1 MVMLNRV
8 LGSTTGTDVEF
19 IELIGTP
26 GETLAGLSVVVTES
40 DDQADTGAID
50 FRIDLPDGA
59 AIGDNGF
66 YLIGNDLVQSQYGV
80 TPDLTMA
87 GSIENSSYTI
97 AIVETDSISG
107 ETVAEIGSVIDAVGV
122 TDGGATDTFFF
133 DAPVV
138 GPDGSFLPAG
148 FNRVPD
154 GSDTFE
160 LADFFL
166 GDGAPRNSGNGET
179 PVAAELAIYEIQGS
193 GLESDYQDQSV
204 VTSGIVTAVDSN
216 GFFLQ
221 DAEGDG
227 DAATSDAIFVFTG
240 AAPAVAIGDAI
251 TLEGTVAEWFP
262 SGAESGNQPTTQISA
277 SNDTISVESSGNDL
291 PSAVLIGGPDGRQA
305 PDTTLSDGIAFFESM
320 EGMLVTAQDLL
331 AVSPTSR
338 FDEIFAVT
346 QDENGEYPDLSDRG
360 ALPIGE
366 ADFNPERIQID
377 EDSRVFN
384 FDFPHIN
391 TGAYLGDVTGVISYD
406 FGNYQIVPTEDFTG
420 QIVESEIE
428 PEITELT
435 GGKGKLTIAT
445 YNVLN
450 LDPVVEDV
458 ALTPAGSS
466 RDVDDDVGNGR
477 FDAIAQQIVANLGS
491 PDILG
496 LQEIQ
501 DSNGA
506 QIFDALGNID
516 GVNSAS
522 ETLELLI
529 AAIAAAGGP
538 VYEYIET
545 PDMPQTYFDDEGNL
559 VRPVGGQPGGDIRNA
574 FLYNPEQ
581 VSFVEGS
588 LDVITDGDGDEFPF
602 FEGRIPLVATFD
614 YNGEEVTVVN
624 VHLSSK
630 SGSAPIM
637 GVDQPF
643 DTDAAQEDPNFNG
656 SVDQRQQQAD
666 AVVAYIEALGADAN
680 VVVLGDFNEFE
691 FVGPVETFEAAGLT
705 NTTNLLDEDERYTFV
720 FGGNSQSLDHIL
732 VSESLAGA
740 TEVDI
745 VHVNAEFASTDERAS
760 DHDPVIIQI
769 DFTPTAND
777 DQFRGVEGQEFV
789 VDLLANDD
797 NPGGGDLSIVE
808 INGIA
813 MTGNAIPFVSKF
825 PGGRNWRDFDSPQ
838 DYKAQLVGYS
848 PRDFGAWSW
857 RNRYSEDGEYDLRAL
872 YDIEGNLVYFEI
884 VDGRK
889 VVGKIEINGD
899 GTLTVKSD
907 VPIEDLDLTYKVSD
921 GTLVSDEAEVSIEIL
936 DEDDVFT
943 LQLLHLA
950 DQEAAAAA
958 VKDAPN
964 LSAVLNALR
973 DADFDADATLTLS
986 SGDAFIPGLFF
997 DASEAVFGSE
1007 GIADILIQNELG
1019 VQAIALGNHEFDY
1032 GTGLLADLISGDI
1045 DGGVSFDGTDFTGAA
1060 FPYLSANLDFSTDGN
1075 LAPLAVAGGGS
1086 PLANTVTSSVVIE
1099 QDGELFGVVGA
1110 TTPTLA
1116 SISSPDGVTVMPD
1129 WAGTTPTAEELAAL
1143 AAIIQGEVDAL
1154 LAANPTLDKVIL
1166 MAHMQQISIEFG
1178 LAELLEGVDI
1188 IIAGGSNTR
1197 LFDEND
1203 RARDGDSVQGE
1214 YPTFI
1219 EGADGNYVAVVNTD
1233 GSYKYVG
1240 NLVIDFDANG
1250 NIIPGSYDAD
1260 VSGAYATDDQGVA
1273 DLGAEGLIDPEIQE
1287 IADQIEAQILA
1298 TEGNVLGVS
1307 DVFLNGNRSGTGTA
1321 DDPDGVRTQETN
1333 LGNLTADAN
1342 LAYANE
1348 VFDGYDVLV
1357 SIKNGGG
1364 IRASIGQTVVP
1375 PGGSQAVRTVNEAIF
1390 DSLGNE
1396 VKPEGG
1402 ISQND
1407 IATTLAFNNDLVVME
1422 LTGAELVDV
1431 IEHGVSALPNVAGQF
1446 IQISGVQFSFDPSAA
1461 AGDRIVDAAIVD
1473 QGTGEILHVLV
1484 NDGELVNADAVYGA
1498 VTLGFLAGGG
1508 DSYPF
1513 PAGDEFVFLENEGV
1527 QTGAATF
1534 ADDGTEQDALA
1545 EYLLDNF
1552 ATADTAFDQAD
1563 TGPAEDTRIQNLE
1576 FQDGLE
1582 LDAAIDAFLAV

>member
-8 LGSTTGTDVEF
+8 LGSTTGSDVEF
-19 IELIGTP
+19 VELIGTP
-26 GETLAGLSVVVTES
+26 GESLAGLSVIVTES
-40 DDQADTGAID
+40 DDQSDTGAID

-59 AIGDNGF
+59 AIGDTGF
-66 YLIGNDLVQSQYGV
+66 YLIGNDLVQSQFGV
-80 TPDLTMA
+80 APDLLMT

-97 AIVETDSISG
+97 ALVETDSIIG
-107 ETVAEIGSVIDAVGV
+107 ETAAEVGSVLDAVGV
-122 TDGGATDTFFF
+122 SDGGATDVFFF
-133 DAPVV
+133 GAPVL

-148 FNRVPD
+148 FSRVPD
-154 GSDTFE
+154 GSENFE

-166 GDGAPRNSGNGET
+166 GDAAPRNSGGGEE
-179 PVAAELAIYEIQGS
+179 PVAVELAIYDIQGT
-193 GLESDYQDQSV
+193 GLESDVQDQSV
-204 VTSGIVTAVDSN
+204 ITSGIVTAVDSN

-221 DAEGDG
+221 DPLGDG
-227 DAATSDAIFVFTG
+227 DNATSDAIFVFTG
-240 AAPAVAIGDAI
+240 AAPTVEIGDAI
-251 TLEGTVAEWFP
+251 TLEGTVSEWFP
-262 SGAESGNQPTTQISA
+262 SGAESGNQPTTQIATSNSA
-277 SNDTISVESSGNDL
+277 ITVESSGNDL
-291 PSAVLIGGPDGRQA
+291 PAPVLIGGPDGREV
-305 PDTTLSDGIAFFESM
+305 PGTTLSDGIAFFESM
-320 EGMLVTAQDLL
+320 EGMLVTAQDLI

-338 FDEIFAVT
+338 FDEIFTVAP
-346 QDENGEYPDLSDRG
+346 DANGEYPELSERG
-360 ALPIGE
+360 TLNIGE

-377 EDSRVFN
+377 EDSGVFN
-384 FDFPHIN
+384 FDFPHIDVG
-391 TGAYLGDVTGVISYD
+391 TYMGDVTGVISYD
-406 FGNYQIVPTEDFTG
+406 FGNYQIVPTQDFTG

-428 PEITELT
+428 PEVTELT
-435 GGKGKLTIAT
+435 GDGAGKLTIAT

-450 LDPVVEDV
+450 LDPVVEDI
-458 ALTPAGSS
+458 ALTSSGSS

-506 QIFDALGNID
+506 QIFDELGNID

-522 ETLELLI
+522 VTLELLI
-529 AAIAAAGGP
+529 DAIVAAGGP
-538 VYEYIET
+538 AYEYIET
-545 PDMPQTYFDDEGNL
+545 PDMPQTFFDDAGNL

-574 FLYNPEQ
+574 FLYNPAE

-588 LDVITDGDGDEFPF
+588 LDVITDGDGDVFPF

-666 AVVAYIEALGADAN
+666 AIVAYIETLGKDAN

-691 FVGPVETFEAAGLT
+691 FVGPVEAFEAAGLT
-705 NTTNLLDEDERYTFV
+705 NTTNLLDENEAYTFV

-732 VSESLAGA
+732 LSDSLAGTA
-740 TEVDI
+740 NVDI
-745 VHVNAEFASTDERAS
+745 VHVNAEFATTDQRAS
-760 DHDPVIIQI
+760 DHDPVIVEI
-769 DFTPTAND
+769 DFTPKANAD
-777 DQFRGVEGQEFV
+777 AFRGVEGDKIV
-789 VDLLANDD
+789 IDLLANDE
-797 NPGGGDLSIVE
+797 NPGSGDASDLSITEINGYALSGVDVPRGGFQSTIPALKRADYEDGLQDGEYELVPVYGRTGDLSFFK
-808 INGIA
+808 IA
-813 MTGNAIPFVSKF
+813 AGNQS
-825 PGGRNWRDFDSPQ
+825 
-838 DYKAQLVGYS
+838 
-848 PRDFGAWSW
+848 FGT
-857 RNRYSEDGEYDLRAL
+857 
-872 YDIEGNLVYFEI
+872 V
-884 VDGRK
+884 K
-889 VVGKIEINGD
+889 VNGD
-899 GTLTVKSD
+899 GTLTVKSV
-907 VPIEDLDLTYKVSD
+907 VPVDGLDLTYKVTDGVLESD
-921 GTLVSDEAEVSIEIL
+921 AGEVSVEVL
-936 DEDDVFT
+936 ADDATFT
-943 LQLLHLA
+943 LQLLHFA

-958 VKDAPN
+958 VQDAPN
-964 LSAVLNALR
+964 FSAVLNALR
-973 DADFDADATLTLS
+973 AADFDADATLTLS

-1110 TTPTLA
+1110 TTPTLG

-1154 LAANPTLDKVIL
+1154 LATNPTLDKVIL

-1214 YPTFI
+1214 YPAFI

-1240 NLVIDFDANG
+1240 NLVIDFDAYG
-1250 NIIPGSYDAD
+1250 NIIPASYDAD

-1307 DVFLNGNRSGTGTA
+1307 DVFLNGNRSGTGAA

-1348 VFDGYDVLV
+1348 MFDGYDVLV

-1375 PGGSQAVRTVNEAIF
+1375 PGGSEAVRTVNEAIF

-1407 IATTLAFNNDLVVME
+1407 IATTLAFNNDLVVMQ

-1484 NDGELVNADAVYGA
+1484 NDGALVNPDALYGV
-1498 VTLGFLAGGG
+1498 VTLGFLANGG

-1513 PAGDEFVFLENEGV
+1513 PASDEFVYLEMEGV
-1527 QTGAATF
+1527 QTGGATF

-1552 ATADTAFDQAD
+1552 ATADTAYDQAD
-1563 TGPAEDTRIQNLE
+1563 TGPADDARVQNLD
-1576 FQDGLE
+1576 FQDGME
-1582 LDAAIDAFLAV
+1582 LDAAIDAFLTL